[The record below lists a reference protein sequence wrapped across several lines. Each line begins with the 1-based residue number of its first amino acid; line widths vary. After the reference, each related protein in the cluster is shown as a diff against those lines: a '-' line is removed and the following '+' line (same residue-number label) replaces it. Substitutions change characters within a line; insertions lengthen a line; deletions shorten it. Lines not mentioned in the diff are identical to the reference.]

1 MSEKVIC
8 SNKKL
13 FRDFAVLEMLECGI
27 ELKGSEVKSMRE
39 ARVNISEAFARIEN
53 GEVIMYQCHI
63 PPYEKASYFKEEA
76 TRPRKLLLHKR
87 EIQKLT
93 TQVAQRGFTLAPS
106 KMYFNRRG
114 LVKVALALAKGKK
127 LYDRRESIKRKEME
141 RGLRRV
147 TKQRSR
153 GK

>member
-13 FRDFAVLEMLECGI
+13 FRDFAVLDMIECGI

-39 ARVNISEAFARIEN
+39 ARVNINEAFARIEN
-53 GEVIMYQCHI
+53 GEVVLYQCHI

-87 EIQKLT
+87 EIKKLT
-93 TQVAQRGFTLAPS
+93 GQVAQRGFTLAPS

-114 LVKVALALAKGKK
+114 FVKVALALAKGKK
-127 LYDRRESIKRKEME
+127 LYDRRESIKRKETE
-141 RGLRRV
+141 RSLRRLI
-147 TKQRSR
+147 KNKR
-153 GK
+153 K

>member
-13 FRDFAVLEMLECGI
+13 FRDFAVLDMLECGI

-39 ARVNISEAFARIEN
+39 AHVNINDAFARIEN
-53 GEVIMYQCHI
+53 GEVVLYQCHI
-63 PPYEKASYFKEEA
+63 PPYAKASYFKEEA

-87 EIQKLT
+87 EIAKLT

-127 LYDRRESIKRKEME
+127 LYDRRESIKRKELD

-147 TKQRSR
+147 MKHKSR
-153 GK
+153 